1 MTDSFQGPSQA
12 PANFT
17 FGRSNSSTLLVI
29 DDEPNIVFSIKE
41 TLTSPQLSVISAST
55 AREGIELVRQRRP
68 DATIIDVRL
77 PDQSG
82 MEAYDRIRQME
93 PRMPVIIMTAFAKT
107 DTAIEAMC
115 RGAYEYLV
123 KPVDFRR
130 LKSVVNKALE
140 LSRLSRVPALMATEE
155 TDDLSADRIVGHSPA
170 MQEVYKKIGRI
181 APQESTVLI
190 LGESGTGKELV
201 ARAIYHYSSRNQ
213 LPFLAINCAALP
225 ETILESEL
233 FGHERGAFTGAEQ
246 RRIGKFEQ
254 VNGGTIFLDEIGDM
268 SPATQAKALRLLQE
282 QQFERIGGNATVKT
296 DVRIIAATN
305 RDLSRDVAEGRF
317 RQDLLYR
324 LNGFTIQLPPLR
336 DRPEDIPALTE
347 HFIKLFNRELGKQVR
362 TIAPAVMEMLQAH
375 QWPGNVREFQSAIRY
390 AMVHATGDVLIPEC
404 LPDTCGPKSS
414 LSTRSMVVNPGIPSR
429 AETPANPDPVEQ
441 VYPFVRLTDYVKK
454 LLADGKPDVY
464 RHMIHEV
471 DRHMFYEVMKHFR
484 GNQLQAAER
493 LGISRM
499 TLRSK
504 LRSLGLIQDRGHHAS
519 APPNPNPSPE
529 SME

>member
-1 MTDSFQGPSQA
+1 
-12 PANFT
+12 
-17 FGRSNSSTLLVI
+17 
-29 DDEPNIVFSIKE
+29 
-41 TLTSPQLSVISAST
+41 
-55 AREGIELVRQRRP
+55 
-68 DATIIDVRL
+68 
-77 PDQSG
+77 
-82 MEAYDRIRQME
+82 
-93 PRMPVIIMTAFAKT
+93 
-107 DTAIEAMC
+107 
-115 RGAYEYLV
+115 
-123 KPVDFRR
+123 
-130 LKSVVNKALE
+130 
-140 LSRLSRVPALMATEE
+140 
-155 TDDLSADRIVGHSPA
+155 

-213 LPFLAINCAALP
+213 QPFLAINCAALP

-282 QQFERIGGNATVKT
+282 QQFERIGGNSTVKT

-305 RDLSRDVAEGRF
+305 RDLSRDVEEGRF

-336 DRPEDIPALTE
+336 DRLEDIPALVE
-347 HFIKLFNRELGKQVR
+347 HFVKVFNRQLGKQVR
-362 TIAPAVMEMLQAH
+362 TVAPAVLESLLLH
-375 QWPGNVREFQSAIRY
+375 RWPGNVREFQSAIRY
-390 AMVHATGDVLIPEC
+390 AMVHATGDVLIPEY
-404 LPDTCGPKSS
+404 LPDSCLQKSHAFPKPMGDQQLIGHDALANVGPDEP
-414 LSTRSMVVNPGIPSR
+414 L
-429 AETPANPDPVEQ
+429 
-441 VYPFVRLTDYVKK
+441 YPFVKLMDYVKR

-471 DRHMFYEVMKHFR
+471 DRHMFFEVMKHFR

-504 LRSLGLIQDRGHHAS
+504 LRSLGMIQDRNQPLS
-519 APPNPNPSPE
+519 DDVEP
-529 SME
+529 

>member
-1 MTDSFQGPSQA
+1 MAWSNMVIESQEK
-12 PANFT
+12 PAAANGT
-17 FGRSNSSTLLVI
+17 YAWSNVSTLLVI

-41 TLTSPQLSVISAST
+41 TLTSSQISVISAST
-55 AREGIELVRQRRP
+55 AREGIELVRTRRP
-68 DATIIDVRL
+68 DAAIIDVRL
-77 PDQSG
+77 PDQTG
-82 MEAYDRIRQME
+82 LEAYDKIRQID

-130 LKSVVNKALE
+130 LKTVVNKALE
-140 LSRLSRVPALMATEE
+140 LSRLSRIPALVANEDS
-155 TDDLSADRIVGHSPA
+155 DDLSADRIVGHSPA

-213 LPFLAINCAALP
+213 QPFLAMNCAALP

-305 RDLSRDVAEGRF
+305 RDLTRDVDEGRF

-336 DRPEDIPALTE
+336 DRIEDIPALTE
-347 HFIKLFNRELGKQVR
+347 HFVKVFNRQLGKQVR
-362 TIAPAVMEMLQAH
+362 TVAPSVMEILQMH
-375 QWPGNVREFQSAIRY
+375 RWPGNVREFQSAIRY
-390 AMVHATGDVLIPEC
+390 AMVHATGDVLIPEY
-404 LPDTCGPKSS
+404 LPDSCLQKPQSLAPRVMVDQPIVGHDALANVGPDEP
-414 LSTRSMVVNPGIPSR
+414 L
-429 AETPANPDPVEQ
+429 
-441 VYPFVRLTDYVKK
+441 YPFVKLMDYVKR
-454 LLADGKPDVY
+454 LLSEGKPDVY

-471 DRHMFYEVMKHFR
+471 DRHLFFEVMKHFR

-504 LRSLGLIQDRGHHAS
+504 LRTLGMIQDRSQPH
-519 APPNPNPSPE
+519 PDDQE
-529 SME
+529 